1 MKANIPQRTDTPLQ
15 VHGASQVNIR
25 CPTSYLFSNLTKT
38 PALPIEYSGLGAL
51 VTLNFAIDWRE
62 RIDLIAF
69 WQNISTQYSFECY
82 FFFQLGA

>member
-15 VHGASQVNIR
+15 VHGASQVVNIR
-25 CPTSYLFSNLTKT
+25 CPTFYVCSNRTKT

-51 VTLNFAIDWRE
+51 VTLNFAIDWRQ

-69 WQNISTQYSFECY
+69 WQNISLQYSFECY
-82 FFFQLGA
+82 FFCS